1 MKELLIPNIIENLT
15 IYNRRTHDYGKNVR
29 HYGTEHELRID
40 QIHIIDYI
48 GRHPGCRL
56 GSIAADTDNNLP
68 TVSLQVK
75 RLIKLGLINK
85 KRSEQD
91 QREIILNLTSE
102 GAKAFEY
109 HNEMDQKWISSISE
123 LLSTFDSE
131 ELSSINSFLKTLL
144 ANKPSI

>member
-1 MKELLIPNIIENLT
+1 MNELLIPNIIENLT
-15 IYNRRTHDYGKNVR
+15 LYNRRMHDYGKNVR
-29 HYGTEHELRID
+29 HYGTEQELRID

-75 RLIKLGLINK
+75 RLIKLGLVNK

-102 GAKAFEY
+102 GNTAFEY
-109 HNEMDQKWISSISE
+109 HNEMDQQWITSISE

-144 ANKPSI
+144 ANKPAI